1 LIDFKLLLNV
11 LKDIMEDLESLDK
24 AAWTKEMLHIFCDIC
39 IKAIDT
45 GMILLVSIKRGGNF
59 L

>member
-1 LIDFKLLLNV
+1 
-11 LKDIMEDLESLDK
+11 MEDLESLDK